1 MASLVI
7 NETGV
12 EDCGIDDSF
21 KYNLYSTV
29 YSVVFVSGLITNCA
43 ALFVFCFRMKLSNE
57 TTMFMTNLAFSDL
70 IFVFTLPFKVF
81 YNVNRNWPFGDG
93 LCKVSGT
100 AFITNIYGS
109 MLFLTCISVDRFLA
123 IVYPFRS
130 RSIRTRRNA
139 GLVCAAV
146 WLTIVGGGISVTFF
160 STINSRHRATT
171 CFEGFSKNT
180 WKTYLSKIT
189 IFIEIVG
196 FLFPLL
202 ANLVCSSLVLRTLRR
217 PVSAGHGC
225 DSKKRVLRMIV
236 VHLSIFIICFVP
248 YNFLLFLY
256 ALVRTQALANCSVER
271 FARTLYPI
279 TLCLASLNCCLDPVV
294 YYFTSESFKK
304 SLTIGGKGS
313 GPRPES
319 IPRSDND
326 AQETAVPRD
335 TQTVSSNGKDTT
347 VSDSKL

>member
-1 MASLVI
+1 MPLSWRLFFVSLLVALKLLSVSPVTMASLVI
-7 NETGV
+7 NETGM

-43 ALFVFCFRMKLSNE
+43 ALFVFCFRMKTCNE

-70 IFVFTLPFKVF
+70 VFVFTLPFKVF

-139 GLVCAAV
+139 ALVCAAV

-189 IFIEIVG
+189 IFIEVDWTVLWQIYT
-196 FLFPLL
+196 LL
-202 ANLVCSSLVLRTLRR
+202 RHLKQHHQASSFTIKCKI
-217 PVSAGHGC
+217 H
-225 DSKKRVLRMIV
+225 
-236 VHLSIFIICFVP
+236 
-248 YNFLLFLY
+248 
-256 ALVRTQALANCSVER
+256 
-271 FARTLYPI
+271 FA
-279 TLCLASLNCCLDPVV
+279 
-294 YYFTSESFKK
+294 
-304 SLTIGGKGS
+304 
-313 GPRPES
+313 
-319 IPRSDND
+319 
-326 AQETAVPRD
+326 
-335 TQTVSSNGKDTT
+335 
-347 VSDSKL
+347 KLELWCIY